1 MKTLRIIFIAFLM
14 FQGALYAALTMKLSR
29 TSISIDETVELI
41 LNYEDMGSPSVP
53 EVPMPDG
60 LTIVST
66 SRQESIINFKREL
79 SIRYSVKASRTGSF
93 TIGPF
98 QLKTDDGVQK
108 IPALDLTVTE
118 ANVIQSQDDLFV
130 TLESS
135 SDTALVRENI
145 ELTLTFYSRVN
156 IGNMNILDFPSEG
169 FELSQWQQ
177 IRSANKQIGQKV
189 FRTQTF
195 IARLT
200 PTQSGEYLLDPT
212 FKLDIL
218 EANDA
223 FGMMFRS
230 RTSKSVR
237 LKLDEPVR
245 LEVTSPPL
253 DGRPEEFAGHLG
265 NFRLKATVSPRQ
277 VNVGDPITLR
287 VELSGTGSLQQALPP
302 GMRESDD
309 FKVYQP
315 KLVTEDLQRDGQ
327 SGRKIIE
334 QVIIPKHAELNEV
347 PSLEFSYYDTNLRE
361 YKTIQTGAFPIT
373 VSGGSLAN
381 STTSV
386 SSLEG
391 LTGKEEIELL
401 GEGLVYLKTSPGKI
415 VNFTELRPG
424 WGFAGLSTLPFTLWA
439 LGIFVRVRKEKRSDD
454 TVGLRKQQ
462 APRRLRKHLDQLQKV
477 EQDIHS
483 GIWKTL
489 SDYISDR
496 LNLPAGEKSSNDL
509 LEQLPNTIQEET
521 KQELYGWI
529 KRCEQARF
537 AGGSGKLHRENLLK
551 EFRSFM
557 LKLDREW
564 GR

>member
-1 MKTLRIIFIAFLM
+1 M

-29 TSISIDETVELI
+29 TSISIDETVELM
-41 LNYEDMGSPSVP
+41 LSYEDMGSPSVP

-60 LTIVST
+60 LMIVST
-66 SRQESIINFKREL
+66 SRQESIINFQREL
-79 SIRYSVKASRTGSF
+79 SIRYSIKASRTGSF

-98 QLKTDDGVQK
+98 QLKTDDGTQK
-108 IPALDLTVTE
+108 IPALDLTVTK
-118 ANVIQSQDDLFV
+118 ANVIQSQEDLFV

-135 SDTALVRENI
+135 SDTALIRENI

-200 PTQSGEYLLDPT
+200 PTQSGEYSLDPT

-218 EANDA
+218 ESNDA

-245 LEVTSPPL
+245 LQVTSPPL

-277 VNVGDPITLR
+277 VTVGDPITLR

-302 GMRESDD
+302 GMKESDD

-334 QVIIPKHAELNEV
+334 QVIIPKHAKLNEV

-361 YKTIQTGAFPIT
+361 YKTIQTGAFPIN
-373 VSGGSLAN
+373 VLDN
-381 STTSV
+381 SQAAVTTTV

-391 LTGKEEIELL
+391 VGNLEEVTLL
-401 GEGLVYLKTSPGKI
+401 GDDLVYVKTKPGKLLI
-415 VNFTELRPG
+415 LSDLQPG
-424 WGFAGLSTLPFTLWA
+424 WGFVGGCTLPFTLWA
-439 LGIFVRVRKEKRSDD
+439 LGIFVGVRKEKRSDD
-454 TVGLRKQQ
+454 TIRQRKQQ
-462 APRRLRKHLDQLQKV
+462 APRRLRKHLSQL
-477 EQDIHS
+477 EEADEYLYS
-483 GIWKTL
+483 RIWNTL

-496 LNLPAGEKSSNDL
+496 LNLPPGEKSAQDL
-509 LEQLPNTIQEET
+509 LVQLPATIQQAT
-521 KQELYGWI
+521 KQELQEWI
-529 KRCEQARF
+529 TTCEQARF
-537 AGGSGKLHRENLLK
+537 AGGIVDTDREKILNV
-551 EFRSFM
+551 FRPFM
-557 LKLDREW
+557 LKLDTEW